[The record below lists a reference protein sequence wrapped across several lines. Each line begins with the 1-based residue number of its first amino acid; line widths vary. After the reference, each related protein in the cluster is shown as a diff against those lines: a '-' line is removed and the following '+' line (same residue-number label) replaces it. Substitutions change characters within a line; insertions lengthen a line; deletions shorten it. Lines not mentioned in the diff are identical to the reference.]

1 MFSIRFTSTIILS
14 TIILAACPGDGNDD
28 TGNSTTSTT
37 SSITAPST
45 TPDETST
52 GTTEPTVT
60 TAMDETSTGDAPTS
74 TGEDTSTGDPATCG
88 PPAAECTT
96 VNRDWCPDLL
106 ALCEARGL
114 DLSAMGGT
122 NYCANLN
129 AQCMA
134 GASACDECFY
144 LANTCSQLPTGIAC
158 ESAAAECLCRA
169 VAHEIELN

>member
-1 MFSIRFTSTIILS
+1 MFSRTIFCTLLALS
-14 TIILAACPGDGNDD
+14 LTACPNDGDD
-28 TGNSTTSTT
+28 TSEPGTVSTTAAPVTVTEDPST
-37 SSITAPST
+37 SSGDS
-45 TPDETST
+45 S
-52 GTTEPTVT
+52 GTTEEPTS
-60 TAMDETSTGDAPTS
+60 STNVTS

-96 VNRDWCPDLL
+96 ANRDWCPDLL
-106 ALCEARGL
+106 AMCKERGL
-114 DLSAMGGT
+114 DLSPMGGT

-144 LANTCSQLPTGIAC
+144 LANTCAQLPTGIAC

-169 VAHEIELN
+169 VAHELPLD

>member
-1 MFSIRFTSTIILS
+1 MSTTHLIAISFTLTL
-14 TIILAACPGDGNDD
+14 TLAACPGDGNDD
-28 TGNSTTSTT
+28 TGNSTTGTT

-45 TPDETST
+45 APDETST
-52 GTTEPTVT
+52 GTAEPT
-60 TAMDETSTGDAPTS
+60 TAMNETSTGDAPTS

-169 VAHEIELN
+169 VAHGIPLGD